1 MFKISKD
8 AIGILQEKI
17 LPKNIIL
24 CEPQLSKRGLY
35 PTMSKKDNKDKNASK
50 KIMDFLQYSDGRNDL
65 WDISR
70 LIKLNYKKTEKIYK
84 LLKKSNII
92 SS

>member
-1 MFKISKD
+1 
-8 AIGILQEKI
+8 
-17 LPKNIIL
+17 
-24 CEPQLSKRGLY
+24 
-35 PTMSKKDNKDKNASK
+35 
-50 KIMDFLQYSDGRNDL
+50 MDFLQYSDGRNDL